1 MSAAGTLAPRLPPLQ
16 PARDADLGSG
26 LAGVYR
32 AERRKLA
39 AQLST
44 RLLALLCGL
53 GPLAFAAV
61 LGAQSG
67 SPADTLF
74 GVWVHGSGF
83 AVALVVLGFAGSW
96 GFPLVAG
103 VLAGDMFSS
112 EDRYGTWKTVL
123 TRSCTREQL
132 FAGKVLAAMTFSL
145 GLLALTAVSSV
156 AAGLVLVGGHSLVG
170 LGGQLLSPGRCLVL
184 VTASWLLTVLPALA
198 FTSLAIL
205 FSVATRSGIAGVI
218 GPAIVAL
225 LTQLLGLVGTGVW
238 AHMLL
243 IGSAF
248 DLWHGLFAAP
258 QFYGPLAVAALVSAA
273 WIAACLGASWWL
285 LRRRDFAGT
294 HATRPTTWARPA
306 RLVAIIV
313 AAVALLAIAGN
324 WGPAGVTATRLQA
337 SLAPTFNSISLLQ
350 QRLLGRAVPLGARLE
365 VVPYCNR
372 HGGPRRGPGDWS
384 CTLDVYIPQ
393 PGKLPFQETPVT
405 YDVSVQAN
413 GCYKA
418 QSPPA
423 FVGQQTLKD
432 VAGKNVVNPLYVV
445 YGCFNTL

>member
-1 MSAAGTLAPRLPPLQ
+1 VTAAGTLAPRVPQEAVGSDRLS
-16 PARDADLGSG
+16 SG
-26 LAGVYR
+26 LASVYR

-53 GPLAFAAV
+53 GPFSFAAV

-74 GVWVHGSGF
+74 GVWVHSSGF
-83 AVALVVLGFAGSW
+83 AVSLVVLGFAGSW

-103 VLAGDMFSS
+103 VLAGDMFSA

-123 TRSCTREQL
+123 TRSCTREHV
-132 FAGKVLAAMTFSL
+132 FAGKVLAAMTFSV
-145 GLLALTAVSSV
+145 GLLALTAISSLAV
-156 AAGLVLVGGHSLVG
+156 GLLLVGDHSLVG

-184 VTASWLLTVLPALA
+184 VTTGWMLTVLPVLA
-198 FTSLAIL
+198 FTSLAVL
-205 FSVATRSGIAGVI
+205 FSVATRNGIAGVI

-243 IGSAF
+243 IGSTF
-248 DLWHGLFAAP
+248 DLWHGLFAARP
-258 QFYGPLAVAALVSAA
+258 FYGPLAVATVVSIL
-273 WIAACLGASWWL
+273 WITACLGISWWL

-294 HATRPTTWARPA
+294 HVTRPAGWVRPV
-306 RLVAIIV
+306 RLVAVIV
-313 AAVALLAIAGN
+313 SVVALLALAGN
-324 WGPAGVTATRLQA
+324 WGPVGVTAARVQA
-337 SLAPTFNSISLLQ
+337 SLTPAFNNISLLQ
-350 QRLLGRAVPLGARLE
+350 QRLIGRIVPAGAKLD

-372 HGGPRRGPGDWS
+372 HSGPRQGPGDWS
-384 CTLDVYIPQ
+384 CTLNVFIPQ
-393 PGKLPFQETPVT
+393 PGKVPFQETPVT

-423 FVGQQTLKD
+423 FVGQQTIRD
-432 VAGKNVVNPLYVV
+432 ARGETVVNPLFVV
-445 YGCFNTL
+445 YGCFNPL